1 MTQNKKDEEPEID
14 LEEEDNDEEEYDL
27 ETFLEQEGLTIIPN
41 EFLDELMVLMQE
53 HVIRQANVT
62 KEELDVIIDRLE
74 ELIGEDGMMD
84 LSLEDIVGWVVTLKD

>member
-14 LEEEDNDEEEYDL
+14 LEEDDDEEEYDL
-27 ETFLEQEGLTIIPN
+27 ETFLEQEGLTIVPN
-41 EFLDELMVLMQE
+41 EFLDELMVLME
-53 HVIRQANVT
+53 AHVIQQADVT